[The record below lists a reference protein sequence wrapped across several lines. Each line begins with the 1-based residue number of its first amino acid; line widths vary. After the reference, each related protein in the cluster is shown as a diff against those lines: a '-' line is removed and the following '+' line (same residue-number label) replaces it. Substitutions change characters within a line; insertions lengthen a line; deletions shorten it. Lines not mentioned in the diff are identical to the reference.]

1 MVGLEGV
8 DERLVFRIR
17 RNGRMGLR
25 VSRSDTVGW
34 PRSQLKANRLPS
46 SKAFTLVELL
56 VVIAI
61 IGVLVGLLLPAVQA
75 AREAARNVQCK
86 NNLRQMAL
94 GVLNLESAAGRF
106 PTGGIAPWPSIEL
119 YSASGVPF
127 GPDKQGL
134 SWAFQILPF
143 LEESAVHGL
152 NNTQLIQSTPVPLYN
167 CPSRRG
173 ATRAR
178 KPNDPN
184 VDGYLMDY
192 AGLQAAPSRAELGSA
207 AFDQNILS
215 SSWCQTGGGFWGVPS
230 YGQNRFPPRSSGEL
244 GTAFLGFKGVIIRGS
259 FLAHPTN
266 PAQSRQLNYGV
277 VTFRK
282 IKDGASKTA
291 MLSEKRI
298 DPSKYQAWAWYD
310 DRGWSDGWDPDTMRS
325 SICRPRRDG
334 PDRDLPSSGGNSDN
348 VIEAGMGV
356 GSPHAGGVNTAFTD
370 VSVRT
375 LAYDIDHELFVN
387 LAHRADGN
395 SVGAF

>member
-1 MVGLEGV
+1 M
-8 DERLVFRIR
+8 
-17 RNGRMGLR
+17 NGRPT
-25 VSRSDTVGW
+25 SRHGG
-34 PRSQLKANRLPS
+34 
-46 SKAFTLVELL
+46 FTLVELL

-61 IGVLVGLLLPAVQA
+61 IGVLVALLLPAVNA

-94 GVLNLESAAGRF
+94 GVLNLEGSAGRF

-119 YSASGVPF
+119 YSANGQPF

-134 SWAFQILPF
+134 CWAFQILPF
-143 LEESAVHGL
+143 LEESAIYGM
-152 NNTQLIQSTPVPLYN
+152 NNTQVIQSTPVPLYN

-173 ATRAR
+173 PTRAR
-178 KPNDPN
+178 NPSNPA

-192 AGLQAAPSRAELGSA
+192 AALHAAPSRGEMGSA
-207 AFDQNILS
+207 AFDSNILS
-215 SSWCQTGGGFWGVPS
+215 SSWCQTGGGFWGMPS
-230 YGQNRFPPRSSGEL
+230 YGQNRFPPNPAKSL
-244 GTAFLGFKGVIIRGS
+244 GTAFLGFKSVIVRSS
-259 FLAHPTN
+259 FLAHPSN
-266 PAQSRQLNYGV
+266 PALSRQLNYGI

-325 SICRPRRDG
+325 SVCQPRRDG
-334 PDRDLPSSGGNSDN
+334 PDNQLPSSNGQTDN

-356 GSPHAGGVNTAFTD
+356 GSPHAGGANTAFVD
-370 VSVRT
+370 GAVRPIG
-375 LAYDIDHELFVN
+375 YDIDHELFVN
-387 LAHRADGN
+387 LVHRADGN
-395 SVGAF
+395 VTGVF